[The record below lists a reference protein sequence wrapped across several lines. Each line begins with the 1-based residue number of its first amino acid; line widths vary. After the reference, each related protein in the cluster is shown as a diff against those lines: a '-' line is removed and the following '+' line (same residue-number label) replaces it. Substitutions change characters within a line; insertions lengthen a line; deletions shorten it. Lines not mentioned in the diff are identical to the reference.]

1 MDKKTSLEIGLKYG
15 ATEMY
20 PEITIKGIN
29 SATYEECLR
38 TGRPIIEIAKD
49 KINKAFKERDKF
61 QQAVENAVFGISEG
75 DLIAL
80 YKNGSLDVG
89 ELLRENKEKTAL
101 LNSYSIELQET
112 IEKYEYIVD
121 KYNRLI
127 KNLNILIDS
136 YECIR
141 NEVKNEE

>member
-1 MDKKTSLEIGLKYG
+1 MDNKTSLEIGLKYG
-15 ATEMY
+15 VSEMY

-29 SATYEECLR
+29 RATYEESLR
-38 TGRPIIEIAKD
+38 SGRPIIEIAKE
-49 KINKAFKERDKF
+49 KLALAIEMREKF
-61 QQAVENAVFGISEG
+61 QKTVENAVFGISEE

-80 YKNGSLDVG
+80 YKNGSLDIG

-141 NEVKNEE
+141 NEVKK

>member
-1 MDKKTSLEIGLKYG
+1 MNKESY
-15 ATEMY
+15 
-20 PEITIKGIN
+20 
-29 SATYEECLR
+29 
-38 TGRPIIEIAKD
+38 IIENYKEKLTQATAKRE
-49 KINKAFKERDKF
+49 KIQRL
-61 QQAVENAVFGISEG
+61 VENAVFGIGED
-75 DLIAL
+75 DLISL

-89 ELLRENKEKTAL
+89 VLLRQNREKTEL

-112 IEKYEYIVD
+112 LEKYELLLD

-141 NEVKNEE
+141 NEVKKWKY

>member
-1 MDKKTSLEIGLKYG
+1 MDNKTSLEIGLKYG
-15 ATEMY
+15 FTEMY

-29 SATYEECLR
+29 RATYEESLR
-38 TGRPIIEIAKD
+38 TGSSIIEIAKD
-49 KINKAFKERDKF
+49 KIEQALKERDKF
-61 QQAVENAVFGISEG
+61 QHAVENAVFGISEE

-112 IEKYEYIVD
+112 IEKYDLLLD

-136 YECIR
+136 YECIG
-141 NEVKNEE
+141 NEVKK